1 MCLLTNLGSK
11 NCLITDIIINK
22 ITIAIPN
29 FKSPFR
35 AEIIAQ
41 GIITVPEPSIGSA
54 SINEVIKAIIMLGY
68 LADRELLFLKELYM
82 LIIEDKI

>member
-41 GIITVPEPSIGSA
+41 GIITVPEPKIGKASTNPINRAINSGNSILNFA
-54 SINEVIKAIIMLGY
+54 NFNIL
-68 LADRELLFLKELYM
+68 
-82 LIIEDKI
+82 